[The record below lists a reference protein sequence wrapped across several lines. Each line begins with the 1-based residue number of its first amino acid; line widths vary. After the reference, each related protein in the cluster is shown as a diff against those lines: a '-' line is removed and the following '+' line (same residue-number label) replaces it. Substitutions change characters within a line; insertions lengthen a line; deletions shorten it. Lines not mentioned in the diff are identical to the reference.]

1 MANKKIVIEY
11 DINGKPI
18 DVAIDKT
25 LNLQQQVRELTK
37 ELRKT
42 KEGSAE
48 FQVLSRRLGEA
59 QDGLAKTTAKSKDLF
74 SSLSMLPGP
83 VGSFFASLQNAI
95 DLLKVFSSFS
105 LKDIQFQFRETIDD
119 VAEIAGNFTGLNRE
133 QEKVSKSSQSVADD
147 TKKVSSAVEDASQA
161 FSNATANA
169 AGLSSASKEIVK
181 SNNSMVSAYGQIVTA
196 QQLATE
202 GAKKKAIATGEVT
215 TATKGAIVATE
226 LQTVATNQL
235 TLAQRAAT
243 YAATALRAVLASL
256 GIGLLIAAISFLI
269 SKIIEWTSSTE
280 EADDA
285 NKALNETLKE
295 QERLLQ
301 NDMMAIDLAT
311 KAAITRAQIA
321 GKSEQEIYEITKNA
335 GRDRLQ
341 LLRDYD
347 NQLYADQK
355 EATNNTKLTHEMRM
369 KLLEDINAKI
379 LKNGQDITKQILSN
393 EQERLDFQLKIGQK
407 YRDDTAAGLEKLR
420 QLRNENSVLSLKE
433 ERERA
438 LRELEIQS
446 ENEKVATSKLR
457 IARDLRN
464 KILEQIDIRYR
475 LKKAETN
482 KKFDEE
488 EEKAFIA
495 FLQKQEEI
503 RTNAIDDAE
512 QREIE
517 ARENKLHFD
526 KIAIS
531 KEKEFL
537 KKSAEERA
545 QILKNLET
553 TAQMDIIKIREG
565 FFLKRLQQEQDQF
578 LKQQSVYTTGFENLA
593 ESARIGLQ
601 KEAAY
606 QLLHQKTLK
615 DFYAARFVDLR
626 GAYQM
631 EYDEVNKRLE
641 QDKLSLQKALEDKKL
656 TQEQF
661 AIQSIAINDRIAENN
676 QKLFDRQRQLD
687 QLEIDAKRAQ
697 TDMLV
702 QIGNNLVGLLQAV
715 AGKSKK
721 LQVAAALTEAAVSIA
736 RVVVD
741 TSRAIIAF
749 SASVAPLGPVGV
761 PMAAAYAVKA
771 KIAAALA
778 IGTIVAQGVN
788 KLKEINTSDD
798 TGTSAGG
805 SGSPYN
811 GLGRNYEKGGM
822 IRGPRHA
829 QGGVMIEAEGGEAI
843 MTRGAV
849 TMFAPLL
856 SAINQIGGG
865 TSFTKGATGQA
876 SFDNPMLANNVE
888 QNPMIIKTYV
898 VSQDMTSEAQKQAR
912 LKDLSTL

>member
-42 KEGSAE
+42 KEGTAE
-48 FQVLSRRLGEA
+48 FQVLSRRLGDA
-59 QDGLAKTTAKSKDLF
+59 QDNLAKTTAKSKDLF

-105 LKDIQFQFRETIDD
+105 LKDLQFQFKETINDIG
-119 VAEIAGNFTGLNRE
+119 EIAGNFTGLNAE
-133 QEKVSKSSQSVADD
+133 QEKVSKSSQSVAED
-147 TKKVSSAVEDASQA
+147 TKKVSSAVDDASKA

-169 AGLSSASKEIVK
+169 AGLNNASKEIVA
-181 SNNSMVSAYGQIVTA
+181 SNNKAINAYGELVTK
-196 QQLATE
+196 QQLAQE
-202 GAKKKAIATGEVT
+202 GAKKQAIATGEVT
-215 TATKGAIVATE
+215 LATKGAVVATE
-226 LQTVATNQL
+226 AQTTATNQL

-243 YAATALRAVLASL
+243 YAGTALRAVLASL
-256 GIGLLIAAISFLI
+256 GIGLIIAAISFLI

-280 EADDA
+280 DADAA

-347 NQLYADQK
+347 EQLYADQK
-355 EATNNTKLTHEMRM
+355 EATNNTKLTHELRM

-393 EQERLDFQLKIGQK
+393 EQERLDFQLKISQK
-407 YRDDTAAGLEKLR
+407 YRDDTEAGLEKLR

-438 LRELEIQS
+438 LRELEIQA
-446 ENEKVATSKLR
+446 ENERVATSKLK
-457 IARDLRN
+457 IARELRN
-464 KILEQIDIRYR
+464 RILEQIDIRYR

-517 ARENKLHFD
+517 ARENKLYFD
-526 KIAIS
+526 KLAVA

-553 TAQMDIIKIREG
+553 AAQMDIIKIRETY
-565 FFLKRLQQEQDQF
+565 FLKRLQQEQDQF
-578 LKQQSVYTTGFENLA
+578 LKQQAVATTGFENLA
-593 ESARIGLQ
+593 ESARLGLQ
-601 KEAAY
+601 KEAKY

-656 TQEQF
+656 TQEQY
-661 AIQSIAINDRIAENN
+661 AIQLIAINDRIAENN
-676 QKLFDRQRQLD
+676 QKLFDRQRELD

-697 TDMLV
+697 TDMLI
-702 QIGNNLVGLLQAV
+702 QIGNNLVGLLQAI

-749 SASVAPLGPVGV
+749 SASVAPLGPAGV

-778 IGTIVAQGVN
+778 IGTIIAQGVN

-798 TGTSAGG
+798 GGTGATSTGT
-805 SGSPYN
+805 PYN

-849 TMFAPLL
+849 TMFAPIL
-856 SAINQIGGG
+856 SAMNQMGGG
-865 TSFTKGATGQA
+865 TSFTRGATGQA
-876 SFDNPMLANNVE
+876 AFDNPMLANNVE